1 MSISVKLLLT
11 LLGSAIG
18 SAISLAFTPAMNHRD
33 ACVRLG
39 VCFASTAC
47 CAPAT
52 TRGVVRW
59 LAVTEPSIPDVT
71 LAVAFLCGLVSW
83 WAVAAVVRIAQSRS
97 EDFVEQGLAA
107 LLPRKRDHRKAGRE
121 S

>member
-1 MSISVKLLLT
+1 MPEPITLSVKLLLT

-18 SAISLAFTPAMNHRD
+18 SAISLAFAPALSHRD

-39 VCFASTAC
+39 ICFASTAC

-59 LAVTEPSIPDVT
+59 LSVSEPSIPDVT

-83 WAVAAVVRIAQSRS
+83 WVLAAVVKLAQTRS
-97 EDFVEQGLAA
+97 EAFVEQGLAA
-107 LLPRKRDHRKAGRE
+107 LLPKRKDP
-121 S
+121 